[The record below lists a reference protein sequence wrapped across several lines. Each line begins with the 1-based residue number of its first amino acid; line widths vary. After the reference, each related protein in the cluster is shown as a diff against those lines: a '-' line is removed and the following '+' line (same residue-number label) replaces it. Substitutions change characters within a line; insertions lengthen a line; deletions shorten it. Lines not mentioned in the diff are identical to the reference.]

1 MCPFFNRR
9 WKKCVTLSNQKT
21 ETTSWSKTWVISL
34 ARGLQLLVLLL
45 LLLLLLRI
53 RVRGIVTIASECWV
67 LPYSQLLSH
76 SDSSSWAPLM
86 DKSREA
92 ERLNGLPKVTSSVLE
107 CPDKFSAFIL
117 FFHSCCLPIYQVSQH
132 FTSTV
137 PHSALLLSYT
147 SWTLTFRSMALTVS
161 SPDTP
166 TLPWLPFSMPVKI
179 PVTYALLS

>member
-34 ARGLQLLVLLL
+34 ALGLQLLVLL

-117 FFHSCCLPIYQVSQH
+117 FFHSCCLPVYQVSQTLH
-132 FTSTV
+132 PQSLT
-137 PHSALLLSYT
+137 LLS
-147 SWTLTFRSMALTVS
+147 SCLTCTGLWPSEAWLSLYHPQTHLL
-161 SPDTP
+161 SPDC
-166 TLPWLPFSMPVKI
+166 
-179 PVTYALLS
+179 LSQCQSKSL